1 MNIDRVQL
9 EKMIDANQAED
20 FTEHIREK
28 KHSKLIRDDV
38 SRLVGLKKKYA
49 RLAQSNPDQFD
60 KMCVSQCSFLF
71 THYTDIYN
79 RVKKDE
85 ISLEILSRLLDVLKK
100 IEDGKLDQHEG
111 SVVVGTVLK
120 ELYIDS
126 ALQKA
131 NKLEEKYE
139 KNKKVESK
147 PKQKNISWAS
157 YKAKHLDNQ

>member
-9 EKMIDANQAED
+9 EKMIDANQAEN
-20 FTEHIREK
+20 FTEDIRAK

-38 SRLVGLKKKYA
+38 ARLVGLKKKYA
-49 RLAQSNPDQFD
+49 RLAQTNIEQFD
-60 KMCVSQCSFLF
+60 RMCTSQCSFIF
-71 THYTDIYN
+71 TNYTDIYN

-85 ISLEILSRLLDVLKK
+85 LNLEILSKLLDVLKK

-120 ELYIDS
+120 ELYVDS

-139 KNKKVESK
+139 KHKKTESR
-147 PKQKNISWAS
+147 PKQKNISWEA
-157 YKAKHLDNQ
+157 YKAKFLEKE

>member
-38 SRLVGLKKKYA
+38 ARLVGLKKKYS
-49 RLAQSNPDQFD
+49 RLAQSNPEQFD
-60 KMCVSQCSFLF
+60 KMCVSQCNFLF
-71 THYTDIYN
+71 TYYTDIYN

-85 ISLEILSRLLDVLKK
+85 LSLEILSKLLDVLKK

-126 ALQKA
+126 ALQKEK
-131 NKLEEKYE
+131 KLEEKYE
-139 KNKKVESK
+139 KHKKVESK
-147 PKQKNISWAS
+147 PKQKNISWAA
-157 YKAKHLDNQ
+157 YKAKHLDSQ

>member
-20 FTEHIREK
+20 FTEDIRQK

-38 SRLVGLKKKYA
+38 ARLVGLKKKYA

-71 THYTDIYN
+71 TSYTDIYN

-85 ISLEILSRLLDVLKK
+85 LSLEILSKLLDVLKK

-126 ALQKA
+126 ALQKEK
-131 NKLEEKYE
+131 KLEEKYE
-139 KNKKVESK
+139 KHKKVESK
-147 PKQKNISWAS
+147 PKQKNISWAT